1 MSQVPATLPVT
12 PAHGLQRRPAENAWL
27 IDQLWGEEAVGILG
41 GEPKTCKSIFSLHL
55 AVAVAS
61 GVPCMHRFAV
71 ARPGPVLVYAA
82 EDAEHMVCERVHRIA
97 AGAGVDLTRVPLSF
111 ITATSLRLDRRE
123 DGVALDATV
132 AAFKPRLLI
141 LDPFVRLHR
150 KDENVAGEI
159 APILADLRTIQRQHH
174 TAIIV
179 VHHAR
184 KGGGT
189 RAGQALRGSSE
200 FHAWGDSNRFLRR
213 AEKILTL
220 SIEHRAA
227 PEPDDLPLQLHQDEA
242 SLQLRLLQPDEASED
257 GEPTDHRARILM
269 HLRSSPGPCS
279 RHELRQALGIRN
291 ATLGAVLA
299 TLHHD
304 GLIARRDD
312 GSVCMGTTRADLPQ
326 GA

>member
-1 MSQVPATLPVT
+1 MSPVPTTLPVT

-27 IDQLWGEEAVGILG
+27 INQLWGEEAVGILG

-61 GVPCMHRFAV
+61 GVPCMHRFVV

-111 ITATSLRLDRRE
+111 ITATSLRLDRR
-123 DGVALDATV
+123 DDAVALDATI
-132 AAFKPRLLI
+132 AAVKPRLLI

-184 KGGGT
+184 KGGGA

-200 FHAWGDSNRFLRR
+200 FHAWGDSNLFLRR
-213 AEKILTL
+213 AAKILTL

-242 SLQLRLLQPDEASED
+242 SLQLRLLQPDEAGED
-257 GEPTDHRARILM
+257 GEPTDHRARILT
-269 HLRSSPGPCS
+269 HLRSLPGPCS
-279 RHELRQALGIRN
+279 RQELRQAVGIRN
-291 ATLGAVLA
+291 ATLGDVLA
-299 TLHHD
+299 TMQHD
-304 GLIARRDD
+304 GLISRGDD
-312 GSVCMGTTRADLPQ
+312 GSVCIGTSSAELTQDP
-326 GA
+326 